1 MSHRILLT
9 GASGY
14 LGGTLLSRWSRHN
27 LPPYSK
33 LYATVRTEEQ
43 ANSIRKYYS
52 ARNTDVDV
60 EPLIL
65 DNVRDEAAVRGLIV
79 DHKITIVLFLID
91 ALEVVAQCCFIRA
104 LAEVQNATGQEV
116 HFLHVS

>member
-14 LGGTLLSRWSRHN
+14 LGGTLLSRWSRQD

-33 LYATVRTEEQ
+33 LYAMVRTEGQ
-43 ANSIRKYYS
+43 ANS

-79 DHKITIVLFLID
+79 DHEITIVLFLVD
-91 ALEVVAQCCFIRA
+91 AFEVVAQCCFIRA
-104 LAEVQNATGQEV
+104 LAEVKEATGQEV